1 MNSIA
6 NKVKEI
12 VSDILKFDI
21 NGISRES
28 VLIEDFMADDL
39 DIAEIA
45 EAIEDEFNISIS
57 CSAID
62 NIITFRDLVDYVS
75 CALNNKENNTM
86 CKKYVIHERQ
96 LNMLKSIYNAYKECG
111 LHNYW
116 LEDIISDIEK
126 QEIVDEDS
134 SEDIK

>member
-1 MNSIA
+1 MRLSTN
-6 NKVKEI
+6 
-12 VSDILKFDI
+12 DIID
-21 NGISRES
+21 ES
-28 VLIEDFMADDL
+28 NFRTDFMADNL
-39 DIAEIA
+39 DMFELFNI
-45 EAIEDEFNISIS
+45 IEDIFHISIS

-75 CALNNKENNTM
+75 CALNNKENNIM
-86 CKKYVIHERQ
+86 CKKYIIHERQ

-126 QEIVDEDS
+126 QEIVDNDL
-134 SEDIK
+134 SEDNK